1 MKLFCRLF
9 IVLSLFEVQA
19 FAQEFNQGVLS
30 FREYLGYVKKYHP
43 LVSRANLEIDK
54 AQAGLM
60 QARGAF
66 DPKIELDFDNKQFRG
81 SQYYSILN
89 SSFKI
94 PTWYG
99 IEVKAAFDDSQ
110 GIFVNPQNLGP
121 NQGIATVGLSVPVAQ
136 GLFINQRIAD
146 LKTAKLQIQLSDSQR
161 RLLSLEVLYKASIA
175 YFAWLKHFN
184 EVEMYKEY
192 LFYAQDRYKGVLRL
206 IQQGD
211 KPAIDSVETGIAVKN
226 RELNLENAILK
237 LNKSRLDLANYLWIN
252 DVPIE
257 PAENLKPE
265 ISLSNNIEA
274 ILNTGDL
281 FDTQDIIASHPKLRM
296 METKIGMLD
305 IERRL
310 KANYLLPKID
320 LGYYYLSEPLMFNS
334 FRNDDYKV
342 GLNFSFP
349 IFLRGERGALNMT
362 KLKLKE
368 TKFEL
373 QQERLEIQNKIDAQQ
388 VEKSSF
394 RKQSGQ
400 IGNLVN
406 DYKKMLEAE
415 ERLFSFGESSIFIL
429 NSRENNLISAK
440 IQQID
445 LENSFLVSNA
455 DLFRILATEN

>member
-121 NQGIATVGLSVPVAQ
+121 NQGIATVGFSVPIAQ

-146 LKTAKLQIQLSDSQR
+146 LKSAKLQIQLSESQR

-192 LFYAQDRYKGVLRL
+192 LFYSQDRYKGVLRL

-211 KPAIDSVETGIAVKN
+211 KPAIDSIETGIAVKT

-265 ISLSNNIEA
+265 ISLSTNIEA
-274 ILNTGDL
+274 VLNTGDL
-281 FDTQDIIASHPKLRM
+281 FNTQDIIASHPKLRM

-349 IFLRGERGALNMT
+349 IFLRGERGSLNMT

-400 IGNLVN
+400 ISNLVN

>member
-9 IVLSLFEVQA
+9 IVLSLFEVQV
-19 FAQEFNQGVLS
+19 FAQEFNQGILS

-81 SQYYSILN
+81 SEYYSILN

-110 GIFVNPQNLGP
+110 GIFVNPQNINP
-121 NQGIATVGLSVPVAQ
+121 NQGIATMGFSVPVAQ

-146 LKTAKLQIQLSDSQR
+146 LKSAKLQIQLSESQR

-175 YFAWLKHFN
+175 YFSWLKHFN
-184 EVEMYKEY
+184 EVKMYREY
-192 LFYAQDRYKGVLRL
+192 LFYSQERYRGVLRL

-237 LNKSRLDLANYLWIN
+237 LNKARLDLANYLWIN
-252 DVPIE
+252 EVPIE
-257 PAENLKPE
+257 PAENLTPE
-265 ISLSNNIEA
+265 INLSLNIEE
-274 ILNTGDL
+274 ILSTGDL
-281 FDTQDIIASHPKLRM
+281 FDTQDIIASHPKLRI

-305 IERRL
+305 IERKL

-320 LGYYYLSEPLMFNS
+320 LGYYYLSEPLLINS

-342 GLNFSFP
+342 GVNFAFP

-362 KLKLKE
+362 KLKLRE

-373 QQERLEIQNKIDAQQ
+373 QQERLEIQNKINAQQ

-400 IGNLVN
+400 ISNLVD
-406 DYKKMLEAE
+406 DYQKMLQAE

-429 NSRENNLISAK
+429 NMRENNLILAK

-455 DLFRILATEN
+455 DLFRIMATEN